1 MNEKNRSQT
10 KSASTDLDPSQSF
23 PAIRTLLENVPYAKM
38 LGVRPFFMGEEF
50 TLILPYSADNIGNP
64 TLPALHGGGI
74 GGFMEMCAIA
84 QLIIANPSGKYPKP
98 IGINIDYL
106 RRGKPVETYARA
118 VIFKQ
123 GNRVANVRVRA
134 WQENFDSPIA
144 TLHGH
149 FLMS

>member
-1 MNEKNRSQT
+1 MNDTSSNKPSSSKQ
-10 KSASTDLDPSQSF
+10 DHDPSRSF
-23 PAIRTLLENVPYAKM
+23 PGIRALLDSVPYAQM

-50 TLILPYSADNIGNP
+50 TLILPYSDDNIGNP
-64 TLPALHGGGI
+64 TLPALHGGGV

-84 QLIIANPSGKYPKP
+84 QLIMANPEGNYPKP

-134 WQENFDSPIA
+134 WQDNFDMPIA